1 MCTSL
6 KKVHTGV
13 LVQVPVLVLGS
24 MWGVS
29 ASVPDSHPGHG
40 VSLGTWGVVVV
51 VDGVGETL
59 LMFELLFEWKSVF
72 TILLRFWFNLMK

>member
-1 MCTSL
+1 M
-6 KKVHTGV
+6 
-13 LVQVPVLVLGS
+13 GS

-51 VDGVGETL
+51 VVVDGVGETL
-59 LMFELLFEWKSVF
+59 LMFELFLNGRVSLPFCYDFGS
-72 TILLRFWFNLMK
+72 I